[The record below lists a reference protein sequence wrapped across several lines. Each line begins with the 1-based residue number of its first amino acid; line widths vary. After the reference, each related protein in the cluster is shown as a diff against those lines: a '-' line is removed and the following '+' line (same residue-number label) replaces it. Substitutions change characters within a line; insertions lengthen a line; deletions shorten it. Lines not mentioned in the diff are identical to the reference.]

1 MKEEIKKLLQ
11 ESAEKSLPDNII
23 DLIIQENEKFLEKE
37 LNESAEEYIKK
48 ENELQEKFESMSSKF
63 VEWLDG
69 ITEEL
74 EQEKLESKKNNELN
88 EDSKKFLTILE
99 KYKSMK
105 KEDDESDEDDD
116 SDDDEETEKDDIEDK
131 YDEKLKKMRKRKKE
145 VEPEEDDEEEAEE
158 ISEAT
163 IELEERIKELET
175 EKNQIIKDALVVE
188 KVKYNTNL
196 SENQKDLIDEEFK
209 SVEFDGD
216 IEAFLT
222 LIDNRLEL
230 VISESVE
237 NEKKIEDEKLLNE
250 HIVLAKPI
258 RKQFK
263 ESRTVEKNENLDIK
277 KLSSQF
283 I

>member
-48 ENELQEKFESMSSKF
+48 EKELQEKYESMSSKF

-74 EQEKLESKKNNELN
+74 EQEKLESKRNNELN
-88 EDSKKFLTILE
+88 EDSKKFLSILE
-99 KYKSMK
+99 KYKCMK
-105 KEDDESDEDDD
+105 NE
-116 SDDDEETEKDDIEDK
+116 EDK
-131 YDEKLKKMRKRKKE
+131 
-145 VEPEEDDEEEAEE
+145 EEDDEEEEDKEDDEEEDKEDKKTKKKKKGKKEAEPENDEDDEAPEE
-158 ISEAT
+158 ISEST
-163 IELEERIKELET
+163 IELEERIKELEA
-175 EKNQIIKDALVVE
+175 EKNQIIKDSLMYE

-196 SENQKDLIDEEFK
+196 SENQKDVIDNEFK
-209 SVEFDGD
+209 SVKFDGD

-230 VISESVE
+230 VISESIE
-237 NEKKIEDEKLLNE
+237 NDKKIEDEKLLNE
-250 HIVLAKPI
+250 QHIILAKPI

-263 ESRTVEKNENLDIK
+263 ESRTVESNKDLDIK
-277 KLSSQF
+277 KLSSKF